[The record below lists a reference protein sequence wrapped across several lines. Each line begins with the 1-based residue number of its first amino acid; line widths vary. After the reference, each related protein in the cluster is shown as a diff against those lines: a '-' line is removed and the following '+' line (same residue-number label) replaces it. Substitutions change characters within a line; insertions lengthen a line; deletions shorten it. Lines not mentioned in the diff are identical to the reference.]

1 MKTRFLFQG
10 VELNGKTMQ
19 YVAKRLFRIE
29 KLVTV
34 SSKLEV
40 EVDRN
45 KQGKFRVE
53 VMVDVPKQKL
63 FRAEETSESVEA
75 STDAVVDD
83 IARQI
88 TEAKDREGSLARR
101 GARSIKKRITLDKD
115 ARF

>member
-10 VELNGKTMQ
+10 VELDGKTMQ
-19 YVAKRLFRIE
+19 YVAKRLLRIE
-29 KLVTV
+29 KLVLA

-63 FRAEETSESVEA
+63 FRAEKTSESVES
-75 STDAVVDD
+75 STDTVIDD

-88 TEAKDREGSLARR
+88 IETKDRTDSLTRR
-101 GARSIKKRITLDKD
+101 GARSIKKKLTLDES

>member
-10 VELNGKTMQ
+10 VELGGKTMQ
-19 YVAKRLFRIE
+19 YVEKRLTRIE
-29 KLVTV
+29 KLVSD

-53 VMVDVPKQKL
+53 IMVNVPKQKL
-63 FRAEETSESVEA
+63 FRAEETSESVEG
-75 STDAVVDD
+75 STDTAVDD
-83 IARQI
+83 IERQI
-88 TEAKDREGSLARR
+88 TEAKDRDGSLARR
-101 GARSIKKRITLDKD
+101 GARSIKKKLTLDGS

>member
-10 VELNGKTMQ
+10 VELDGKTMQ
-19 YVAKRLFRIE
+19 YVAKRLLRVE
-29 KLVTV
+29 KLVPA

-75 STDAVVDD
+75 SADVVIDD

-88 TEAKDREGSLARR
+88 TETKDREGSLTRR
-101 GARSIKKRITLDKD
+101 GARSIKKKLTLDES